1 MKGGE
6 RQKKYKI
13 GDGTGLEHGGYKWEE
28 AGGWGLHTG
37 DHVLACSQAAKC
49 GVGMYPAGSSLGSG
63 FLEGTY
69 GGGRRGVEAEQGAKV
84 GTVGASKR
92 TCLNR

>member
-1 MKGGE
+1 MGQGWSTGDISGRRPGG
-6 RQKKYKI
+6 
-13 GDGTGLEHGGYKWEE
+13 G
-28 AGGWGLHTG
+28 GLHTG